1 MSSVRLA
8 EFNALPDAAARVLL
22 GECCSQE
29 KWQALMS
36 RRRPFRGP
44 SALLEAA
51 EACLDQLE
59 PRELLSAFAGHPRI
73 GQLEALEGEG
83 RSADWS
89 RVEQSG
95 VRDAPRKILEAL
107 ARSNRDYEKRFG
119 FVFLI
124 RAAGLSAAELLS
136 SLEQRSRNSAEREL
150 RIASAELRRITRN
163 RLERLIHS

>member
-1 MSSVRLA
+1 MRPVSLD
-8 EFNALPDAAARVLL
+8 ELNALPDEAARGLL

-36 RRRPFRGP
+36 GRRPFRAP

-51 EACLDQLE
+51 EACFDQLE
-59 PRELLSAFAGHPRI
+59 PLELLSAFAGHPRI
-73 GQLEALEGEG
+73 GQLEALGSG
-83 RSADWS
+83 RRAGWS

-95 VRDAPRKILEAL
+95 VRDASREILETL
-107 ARSNRDYEKRFG
+107 ARSNRAYEEKFG

-124 RAAGLSAAELLS
+124 CAAGLSAAELLS

-150 RIASAELRRITRN
+150 QIASAELRRITLN